1 MAEVYV
7 RTSAGFGFLITDY
20 PTQTISTTSRRRVSS
35 SGMANFIRTKFF
47 HDHHRSYKNLISP
60 QARGASG
67 SLWVHVHVARA
78 ASFWSS
84 TQATCS
90 IGGSFVKATWSEPEF
105 QPHQNQAWPEK
116 KQTKKTK
123 KGKEKKDLVW
133 NHAGLSLSKDALSLA
148 AGLVTRVAV

>member
-7 RTSAGFGFLITDY
+7 CNSAGFGFLITDY

-35 SGMANFIRTKFF
+35 SGMASFIRTKFF

-67 SLWVHVHVARA
+67 LLWVHVHVARA
-78 ASFWSS
+78 ASF
-84 TQATCS
+84 
-90 IGGSFVKATWSEPEF
+90 GSFVKATWPEPEF

-123 KGKEKKDLVW
+123 KTKKGKEKKDLVW
-133 NHAGLSLSKDALSLA
+133 NHAELSLSKDALSLA
-148 AGLVTRVAV
+148 TGLVT